1 MIADELFSHGNG
13 MVDDSNLIG
22 IERWFYWLFTHDAAI
37 PHKTNDINRMYF
49 ALELIPKIIGQT
61 ANNGVINLG
70 LLKAFGWKG
79 GDPLGSVV
87 KKRRKKM
94 RKHKHRKLL
103 ARTRHQRRK
112 GK

>member
-49 ALELIPKIIGQT
+49 ASAIPTELPNS
-61 ANNGVINLG
+61 A
-70 LLKAFGWKG
+70 
-79 GDPLGSVV
+79 
-87 KKRRKKM
+87 RR
-94 RKHKHRKLL
+94 LC
-103 ARTRHQRRK
+103 
-112 GK
+112 